1 MSPSPEQIT
10 PDSTGAKRLPRSI
23 VEPRNPVL
31 NVSRSRNLPHSP
43 SVRVGDMLF
52 ISGMSSLNP
61 VTGERDQGPVGN
73 QVRQVF
79 ANVAHL
85 LDGIGAG
92 LERIVK
98 VHMMLA
104 DMRTRDEALAAFGQI
119 FPAAPP
125 ALTISG
131 MQQSGGNAVEIECI
145 AGL

>member
-85 LDGIGAG
+85 LDGIGAE
-92 LERIVK
+92 LSASSRSI
-98 VHMMLA
+98 
-104 DMRTRDEALAAFGQI
+104 
-119 FPAAPP
+119 
-125 ALTISG
+125 
-131 MQQSGGNAVEIECI
+131 
-145 AGL
+145 

>member
-1 MSPSPEQIT
+1 MSPSP
-10 PDSTGAKRLPRSI
+10 DRLERSV
-23 VEPRNPVL
+23 VEPRNPIL

-52 ISGMSSLNP
+52 ISGMSSIDPENG
-61 VTGERDQGPVGN
+61 VRTQGPIGE
-73 QVRQVF
+73 QVAQVF

-92 LERIVK
+92 LDRIVK

-104 DMRTRDEALAAFGQI
+104 DIRTHAGALEAFGKA
-119 FPAAPP
+119 FPTNPP
-125 ALTISG
+125 TLTICQ
-131 MQQSGGNAVEIECI
+131 MQQNGGSGVEIECI

>member
-1 MSPSPEQIT
+1 VSPSP
-10 PDSTGAKRLPRSI
+10 DRLARSI
-23 VEPRNPVL
+23 VEPRNPIL
-31 NVSRSRNLPHSP
+31 NVSRSRGLPHSP

-52 ISGMSSLNP
+52 ISGMSSLDP
-61 VTGERDQGPVGN
+61 TTGERNQGPVYD

-85 LDGIGAG
+85 LESVGAT

-104 DMRTRDEALAAFGQI
+104 DLRTRDEALSAFGRT
-119 FPAAPP
+119 FPNAPP
-125 ALTISG
+125 ACTISG
-131 MQQSGGNAVEIECI
+131 MQQSNGNAVEIECI